1 MAASVPATAPIVA
14 PPATVSHAAAPAPAP
29 ATPAAPTAGATLPAW
44 QNANAHAALS
54 AAANGTMNVA
64 LHSDTLGTVQIHAA
78 MQNNQ
83 FGATL
88 TADRADAQH
97 WIAAQ
102 LPALTRQLADRQ
114 IQVNSLQMQSQSS
127 GSGGQS
133 SSTPGQQ
140 QAPTSAFLP
149 ALPRSGSD
157 AAAAPVPA
165 APHATPVSGGIR
177 LNLRA

>member
-1 MAASVPATAPIVA
+1 
-14 PPATVSHAAAPAPAP
+14 
-29 ATPAAPTAGATLPAW
+29 LPAW
-44 QNANAHAALS
+44 QSAHAHAALN
-54 AAANGTMNVA
+54 AAANGALNVA

-88 TADRADAQH
+88 TADHTDAQR

-114 IQVNSLQMQSQSS
+114 IQVHTLQMQSQSS
-127 GSGGQS
+127 GAGSQS
-133 SSTPGQQ
+133 SSQSTPGQPQ
-140 QAPTSAFLP
+140 SQAPAPFLP
-149 ALPRSGSD
+149 ALPRAAGT
-157 AAAAPVPA
+157 AAATA
-165 APHATPVSGGIR
+165 APLADTLSGGSR